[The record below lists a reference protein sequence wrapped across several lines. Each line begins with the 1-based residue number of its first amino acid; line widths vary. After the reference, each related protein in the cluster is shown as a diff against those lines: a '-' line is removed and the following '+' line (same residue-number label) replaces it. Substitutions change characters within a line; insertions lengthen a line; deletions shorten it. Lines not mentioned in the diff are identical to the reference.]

1 MGEKGNVTSDELA
14 ASAAAGGIGAQAA
27 GLAGVVRDNV
37 VGRSVDAVFDRKKDD
52 EEAEEPDAPRSV

>member
-1 MGEKGNVTSDELA
+1 MGEKANVTSDELA

-37 VGRSVDAVFDRKKDD
+37 VGRGVDAVFDRKKDD
-52 EEAEEPDAPRSV
+52 EDAEDPGPPKSV